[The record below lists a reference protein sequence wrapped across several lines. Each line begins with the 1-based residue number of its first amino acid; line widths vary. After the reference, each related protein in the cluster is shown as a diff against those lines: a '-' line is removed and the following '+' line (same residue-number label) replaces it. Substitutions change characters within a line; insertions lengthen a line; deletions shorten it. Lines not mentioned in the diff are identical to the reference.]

1 MVLDL
6 HDGIHGARI
15 VAQQLRSCHGLLL
28 SRPRDIL
35 PCAMI
40 RGMMPRM
47 IRRAAA
53 AAFVALTLQQPVAR
67 AEQWAYAMQTGHG
80 NHSIQVDVDSI
91 AQHGGY
97 IAARLLYEYYG
108 SAPGPRS
115 ALVDGAFDCKGSRFQ
130 VLSRTE
136 FTAPQAKGDA
146 SEATRSGL
154 DPQRWKPASADPET
168 FAIID
173 WVCGVAAHQLTSG

>member
-1 MVLDL
+1 
-6 HDGIHGARI
+6 
-15 VAQQLRSCHGLLL
+15 
-28 SRPRDIL
+28 
-35 PCAMI
+35 MI

-53 AAFVALTLQQPVAR
+53 PAFVALTLLQPVAR

-91 AQHGGY
+91 VQQTGY
-97 IAARLLYEYYG
+97 IAARMLYEYYG

-136 FTAPQAKGDA
+136 YAAAEAKGDA
-146 SEATRSGL
+146 GEATRSGL
-154 DPQRWKPASADPET
+154 AADRWKAASADPET

-173 WVCGVAAHQLTSG
+173 WVCGVAAHRLTSR